1 MSCVLCLVSCVLCLV
16 SCVLCFGPYVLC
28 LVSCVLCL
36 VSCVL
41 CLVTC
46 VLCFVS
52 CVLSCLVSS
61 CVCSPNIN
69 SNPSTCPKRHPNL
82 DRLAPR
88 MPPKQTYQQIKER
101 NEREIRIRT
110 QDRIAALM
118 VQNMTESA
126 RQRRNVMAESD
137 VVVIESDEEDSEDER
152 PFRNEGVDA
161 LNKTLTKRRN
171 MFNSSPTCVVCLRR
185 QEYWTACV
193 RLSCVLLFLFL
204 LLCLNRMYHT

>member
-1 MSCVLCLVSCVLCLV
+1 MSCVLCLVSCL
-16 SCVLCFGPYVLC
+16 
-28 LVSCVLCL
+28 
-36 VSCVL
+36 
-41 CLVTC
+41 
-46 VLCFVS
+46 
-52 CVLSCLVSS
+52 VLSRLVF
-61 CVCSPNIN
+61 CSPNIN

-82 DRLAPR
+82 DRLAPT

-110 QDRIAALM
+110 KDRITALM

-126 RQRRNVMAESD
+126 RQRRNVLAESD